1 MAHRSGESTA
11 VARSLHAAIIMDGNG
26 RWAVARGKSR
36 TAGHLAGAD
45 AVRRTV
51 EAAPDAG
58 IDTLT
63 LYAFSSDNWRRPPDE
78 VGALMRL
85 LRRYL
90 MAETGR
96 CVDNGVRV
104 QVIGR
109 RDRLAPSLV
118 QVIESAERMTA
129 RGARL
134 HLRIAVDYSAR
145 DAILLAA
152 RRLFESGEP
161 HRTRDSR
168 PAADS
173 RHPADA
179 RHPAEARHP
188 GNPGDTRQ
196 RRSFRHR
203 DASRHAGE
211 GRDGADP
218 LLQAR
223 EQLSQLLAGCA
234 EMKAREVDLLIRTG
248 GEKRLSDFL
257 LWECAYAELIFTER
271 MWPDFGAADLADAV
285 REFHSRERRFGC
297 VKPAAAAAPHSSP
310 TPLAPLPQLA
320 SMAPMA
326 PNAAALDHGDTEGAA
341 GHATRAA
348 VALAP

>member
-1 MAHRSGESTA
+1 MAHGSGQDSA
-11 VARSLHAAIIMDGNG
+11 ARSLHAAIIMDGNG
-26 RWAVARGKSR
+26 RWAVARGRSR

-63 LYAFSSDNWRRPPDE
+63 LYAFSSDNWRRPSDE

-96 CVDNGVRV
+96 CVENGVRV

-118 QVIESAERMTA
+118 RVIENAEQVTA
-129 RGARL
+129 RGAKL

-145 DAILLAA
+145 DAIVLAA
-152 RRLFESGEP
+152 RRLFETSEP
-161 HRTRDSR
+161 HRLREQR
-168 PAADS
+168 PEGDL
-173 RHPADA
+173 
-179 RHPAEARHP
+179 RHP
-188 GNPGDTRQ
+188 GESRQ

-203 DASRHAGE
+203 DASRPPANSH
-211 GRDGADP
+211 DADP
-218 LLQAR
+218 LLATRQ
-223 EQLSQLLAGCA
+223 QLSQILAGCPELRA
-234 EMKAREVDLLIRTG
+234 QEVDLLIRTG
-248 GEKRLSDFL
+248 GEKRLSDFM
-257 LWECAYAELIFTER
+257 LWECAYAELIFTDR
-271 MWPDFGAADLADAV
+271 MWPDFGVADLTEAV
-285 REFHSRERRFGC
+285 GEFRRRERRFGC
-297 VKPAAAAAPHSSP
+297 VTPAAQLRAAP
-310 TPLAPLPQLA
+310 AQ
-320 SMAPMA
+320 
-326 PNAAALDHGDTEGAA
+326 NAAMGDLEIDEPADGVA
-341 GHATRAA
+341 GGVPTRAA